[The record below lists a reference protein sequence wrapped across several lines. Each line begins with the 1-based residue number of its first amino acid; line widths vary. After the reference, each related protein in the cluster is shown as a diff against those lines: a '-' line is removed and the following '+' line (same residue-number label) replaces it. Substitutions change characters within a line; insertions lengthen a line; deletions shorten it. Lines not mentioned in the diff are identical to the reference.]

1 MLLIPSDTC
10 TTAAPGQKECDS
22 ALREI
27 QAAAT
32 LLDTPNEPVNDNSYF
47 QCLDT
52 VVDKSKILGQSMTG
66 ENGCSVIGSKQVL
79 CNCMFM
85 LNWITYVRVCYG
97 KAGCCP

>member
-1 MLLIPSDTC
+1 MAFCYYLDTC

-47 QCLDT
+47 QCLDA
-52 VVDKSKILGQSMTG
+52 VMEKSTQLGQSMTG
-66 ENGCSVIGSKQVL
+66 V
-79 CNCMFM
+79 CMCVSTFQYM
-85 LNWITYVRVCYG
+85 SLAICAVSF
-97 KAGCCP
+97 

>member
-1 MLLIPSDTC
+1 MKLIPATFNVPFLLDTC

-27 QAAAT
+27 QAAST

-52 VVDKSKILGQSMTG
+52 VIDKSTLLGQAMTG
-66 ENGCSVIGSKQVL
+66 EL
-79 CNCMFM
+79 
-85 LNWITYVRVCYG
+85 
-97 KAGCCP
+97 

>member
-1 MLLIPSDTC
+1 MYEINSISNQCTVVLDTC

-27 QAAAT
+27 QAAST

-52 VVDKSKILGQSMTG
+52 VIDKSTLLGQAMTG
-66 ENGCSVIGSKQVL
+66 EL
-79 CNCMFM
+79 
-85 LNWITYVRVCYG
+85 
-97 KAGCCP
+97 